1 MTRPGL
7 DHPNLVQIG
16 VIAERVGLSLR
27 SVRYYEELGLV
38 TPSARSEGG
47 FRLYG
52 PVEEERLRVIKTM
65 KPLGFTLDD
74 MRDLI
79 SLLDDAATVRPGSRR
94 AQSIQDR
101 IAAVRLEIQIR
112 RTNLLDQIEATTL
125 ITKALDQA
133 GRHLA

>member
-1 MTRPGL
+1 MTRPSL
-7 DHPNLVQIG
+7 EHPNLVQIG

-112 RTNLLDQIEATTL
+112 RTNLLDQVEATTL